1 MKIMNQLL
9 KSKKLL
15 QDLPN
20 RIIMAAMTIKSSDK
34 RESAPENSKE
44 AAPPEP
50 MEEDEPVM
58 KVRSI

>member
-1 MKIMNQLL
+1 MT
-9 KSKKLL
+9 
-15 QDLPN
+15 
-20 RIIMAAMTIKSSDK
+20 AMTIKKSDEK
-34 RESAPENSKE
+34 EYAPENSKE